1 MKLDMSPS
9 KTTSTQF
16 CRIQVTSE
24 NGALCIINP
33 LYLHEHGDTWLTDSS
48 RNKMENRMSVP
59 WCYGQS
65 GNRGSMDWR
74 RMSIYGQRPGNI
86 RHGKEGLS
94 DVYRRLSI
102 DKDNEIAI
110 QTENSPTGISAA
122 EGESDSEAT
131 NKDTCWNSEVMTH
144 QKTNPSEN
152 AKEAL
157 RGSREENA
165 LLGHKASEWRN
176 NLRRHRV
183 SWVEVEHSAECILK
197 KCSSETSLSSSDSFL
212 LPPPPE
218 LDSVSI
224 SSIEEEMDCHS
235 INSGKKHAH
244 GLGDMV
250 RHSLLAVSTILSGL
264 VSPEKHLSNRIQQ
277 LAADPSCYL
286 GSMVQRFHC
295 HMFKEYGQYKSSIDM
310 LQSMRQLITNLK
322 SHLLESNEIWEI
334 LEHQEIDE
342 HKLASIVEASLY
354 KCILKPTQD
363 VIYSLLLDFHR
374 NDGSLTKLLENQEK
388 MKGMSSQKPR
398 SGVPGPAIM
407 EKIQNTFSLMHV
419 TYSPEKMIR
428 LLLKVCKHIY
438 ESMEAASG
446 KKGAFGADD
455 FLPVLIHVLLSC
467 DLTSLQLDVE
477 YIMELVDPSQLQGE
491 GGYYLTT
498 LFGALYHISSF
509 NTVSRQLSAEAQNSI
524 RQWQRRRTIHYKNTS
539 QNRIKNVRNENSDA
553 QCTPEKEAE

>member
-1 MKLDMSPS
+1 MSPS
-9 KTTSTQF
+9 NTASKHF
-16 CRIQVTSE
+16 CSIQVTSE

-33 LYLHEHGDTWLTDSS
+33 LFLHEHGDTWLTDSS
-48 RNKMENRMSVP
+48 QNKMENRMSVP

-86 RHGKEGLS
+86 RHGKEDVIKKYSSETDGLL
-94 DVYRRLSI
+94 DVCRRLSI
-102 DKDNEIAI
+102 GKDNEVAVQI
-110 QTENSPTGISAA
+110 ENSTTGI
-122 EGESDSEAT
+122 
-131 NKDTCWNSEVMTH
+131 CLNSEVMT
-144 QKTNPSEN
+144 QKKTNPPET
-152 AKEAL
+152 AKEAFE
-157 RGSREENA
+157 GSQEENVP
-165 LLGHKASEWRN
+165 LEDKASEWRN
-176 NLRRHRV
+176 NLRQHRV
-183 SWVEVEHSAECILK
+183 SWVEVEHSAELK

-218 LDSVSI
+218 IDSVSI
-224 SSIEEEMDCHS
+224 SSIEEDMDCHS
-235 INSGKKHAH
+235 INSGKKYAH

-264 VSPEKHLSNRIQQ
+264 VSPEKHFSNRIKQ
-277 LAADPSCYL
+277 LAEDPSCYL
-286 GSMVQRFHC
+286 GSMVQRFYC
-295 HMFKEYGQYKSSIDM
+295 HMFKESGQYKSSIDM
-310 LQSMRQLITNLK
+310 LQNIRQLITNLK

-342 HKLASIVEASLY
+342 YKLTSIVEASLY
-354 KCILKPTQD
+354 KCVLKPTQD
-363 VIYSLLLDFHR
+363 VIYSQLLDFHR

-388 MKGMSSQKPR
+388 MKRMSSQNLC
-398 SGVPGPAIM
+398 SGVPGPVIM
-407 EKIQNTFSLMHV
+407 EKIQNKLSLMHI

-428 LLLKVCKHIY
+428 HLLKVCKLIY
-438 ESMEAASG
+438 ESMETASG

-498 LFGALYHISSF
+498 LFGALYHIGSF

-524 RQWQRRRTIHYKNTS
+524 RQWQRRRTVYYKSTS
-539 QNRIKNVRNENSDA
+539 QNRSKNIKNENSDA
-553 QCTPEKEAE
+553 QSTPEKDVKE